1 MQALCLAFPGARTV
15 ERWLRRVRTKR
26 SGVWDAAGG
35 QPLHTFAG
43 HADDV
48 RSVAWNPDVTTLAS
62 ASADRTIL
70 LWDATSGQ
78 ALSILTGHGD
88 SVRSVAW
95 SPDGRTLA
103 SASDDQTI
111 RLWDAESGRAL
122 RTLTGHAGIVFSL
135 AWSPDGR
142 TLASAGEDQTIRLW
156 PGTFA
161 GLLEH
166 SRQAIRLFS
175 LPESDCQRYLQ
186 KSRCPP
192 LR

>member
-1 MQALCLAFPGARTV
+1 M
-15 ERWLRRVRTKR
+15 
-26 SGVWDAAGG
+26 WDAAGG

-103 SASDDQTI
+103 SA
-111 RLWDAESGRAL
+111 
-122 RTLTGHAGIVFSL
+122 
-135 AWSPDGR
+135 
-142 TLASAGEDQTIRLW
+142 GEDQTIRLW